1 MNTSYS
7 ENHCA
12 LTRKAKIK
20 NHKHNPIIPSV
31 GKDVELVEI
40 ALLMMGMQKMVQPL
54 EKAFGHFL
62 QK

>member
-1 MNTSYS
+1 M
-7 ENHCA
+7 
-12 LTRKAKIK
+12 TRKAKIK